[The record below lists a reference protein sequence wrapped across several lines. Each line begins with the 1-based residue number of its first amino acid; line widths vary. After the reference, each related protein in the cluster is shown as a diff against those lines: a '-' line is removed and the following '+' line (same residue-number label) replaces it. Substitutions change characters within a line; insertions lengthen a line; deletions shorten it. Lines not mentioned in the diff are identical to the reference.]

1 MVNRKKPSA
10 DQPNREVLFDMAV
23 DAAKKGNRSG
33 ARLMLGQIL
42 QQDPRNIRAMMWMA
56 KLSSKPEERVK
67 WLKHV
72 LEIKPNYAQAQEELE
87 KMAHATQARRNSQL
101 LRFGTIGYVV
111 GLALLSALWIISTA
125 LQYR

>member
-23 DAAKKGNRSG
+23 DTAKKGNRSG
-33 ARLMLGQIL
+33 ARLMFGQIL
-42 QQDPRNIRAMMWMA
+42 QEDPRNIRAMMWMA

-67 WLKHV
+67 WLKRV
-72 LEIKPNYAQAQEELE
+72 LEIKPNYAQARQELE
-87 KMAHATQARRNSQL
+87 KIAHTTQAQRNSQL
-101 LRFGTIGYVV
+101 LRFGTIGYAV
-111 GLALLSALWIISTA
+111 GLALISALWILSTA

>member
-1 MVNRKKPSA
+1 MANRKKPSP

-33 ARLMLGQIL
+33 ARLMFGQIL
-42 QQDPRNIRAMMWMA
+42 QEDPRNIRAMMWMA

-67 WLKHV
+67 WLKRV

-87 KMAHATQARRNSQL
+87 KIAHTAQARRNSQL

-111 GLALLSALWIISTA
+111 GLALLSALWVISAA

>member
-23 DAAKKGNRSG
+23 DAAKKGNRRG
-33 ARLMLGQIL
+33 ARLMFGQLL
-42 QQDPRNIRAMMWMA
+42 QEDPRNIRAMMWMA
-56 KLSSKPEERVK
+56 KLSSQPEERIK
-67 WLKHV
+67 WLKRV

-87 KMAHATQARRNSQL
+87 KIAHATQARRNSQL